1 MNQLMIDF
9 LHQEVIKVHRT
20 IMDGLYMHINK
31 FFEIVTNFINFPDKY
46 GWLNSEVF
54 LNRHLYKKTQS
65 RKVPGDN

>member
-46 GWLNSEVF
+46 GWLNSWIF
-54 LNRHLYKKTQS
+54 SKSTSLQKDS
-65 RKVPGDN
+65 IS

>member
-9 LHQEVIKVHRT
+9 LYQEVIKVHHT

-46 GWLNSEVF
+46 G
-54 LNRHLYKKTQS
+54 
-65 RKVPGDN
+65 